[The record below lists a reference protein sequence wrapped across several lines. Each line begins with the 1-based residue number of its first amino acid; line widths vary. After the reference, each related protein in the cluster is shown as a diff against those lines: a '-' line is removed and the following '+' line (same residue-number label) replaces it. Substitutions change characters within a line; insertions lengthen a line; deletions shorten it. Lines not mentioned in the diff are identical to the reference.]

1 MNLTLDQ
8 YLVVFF
14 LVIMI
19 SGFEAISQSFV
30 YLSYKNK
37 SNLYFAVAL
46 LFYLVVIILLYNA
59 YKFKGVG
66 YVNVLWSGVT
76 TTFMLLIGYFFF
88 GERLTRIEWIG
99 ASFILFGILLMVLH
113 KLFNH

>member
-66 YVNVLWSGVT
+66 YVNVL
-76 TTFMLLIGYFFF
+76 LIGYFFF

>member
-46 LFYLVVIILLYNA
+46 LF
-59 YKFKGVG
+59 
-66 YVNVLWSGVT
+66 
-76 TTFMLLIGYFFF
+76 
-88 GERLTRIEWIG
+88 
-99 ASFILFGILLMVLH
+99 
-113 KLFNH
+113 